1 MAMMRSIAALLLVGF
16 AFPIACGGST
26 PPPKTEE
33 TAASSGLT
41 ASDSKAS
48 DSTAPTSSAQEAPP
62 SAKEAAPA
70 PAEPTA
76 APVAPDTTGDIKAP
90 KADDPWMAAHQMPPG
105 DVLKTIRAHQGKVQ
119 ACFKAGKK
127 RDPSV
132 SGEVKIRF
140 ISTHDGKVRDWKDDA
155 SSMTDPEVTKCVGG
169 AIKKLKFPKQKSPGD
184 AWATYS
190 INFGP

>member
-1 MAMMRSIAALLLVGF
+1 MMRLIATLLFVGF

-33 TAASSGLT
+33 PAASTGPA
-41 ASDSKAS
+41 ASDSKAT
-48 DSTAPTSSAQEAPP
+48 DSAPSASSAQSAQEAP
-62 SAKEAAPA
+62 SAAPEPPAAPA
-70 PAEPTA
+70 ASA
-76 APVAPDTTGDIKAP
+76 AIDTTGDIKPP

-105 DVLKTIRAHQGKVQ
+105 DVLKTIRSHQGKVQ

-127 RDPSV
+127 RDPGV
-132 SGEVKIRF
+132 SGEVRIRF
-140 ISTHDGKVRDWKDDA
+140 VSTHDGKVRAWKDDA
-155 SSMTDPEVTKCVGG
+155 SSMTDPEVTKCVGE

-184 AWATYS
+184 AWGTYS

>member
-1 MAMMRSIAALLLVGF
+1 MMRSIASLLLVGF
-16 AFPIACGGST
+16 AFPIACGGSN

-33 TAASSGLT
+33 TAASSGST
-41 ASDSKAS
+41 ASEAKKD
-48 DSTAPTSSAQEAPP
+48 DSTPPASSAQSGQEAP
-62 SAKEAAPA
+62 SAAPEPPAAPA
-70 PAEPTA
+70 ASA
-76 APVAPDTTGDIKAP
+76 APDTTGDIKPP
-90 KADDPWMAAHQMPPG
+90 KADDPWMAAHQMPSG
-105 DVLKTIRAHQGKVQ
+105 DVLKTIRPHQAKVQ

-155 SSMTDPEVTKCVGG
+155 SSMTDPQVTRCVGE

-184 AWATYS
+184 AWGTYN